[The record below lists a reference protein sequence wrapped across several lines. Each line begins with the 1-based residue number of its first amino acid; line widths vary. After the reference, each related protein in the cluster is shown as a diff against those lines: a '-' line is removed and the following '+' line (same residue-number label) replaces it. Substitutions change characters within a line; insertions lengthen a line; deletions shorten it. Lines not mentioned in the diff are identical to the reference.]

1 MNCINFYVDVI
12 NLCTCIHKMK
22 SKIYIY
28 NYFNIICIHVKIL
41 NKNTYINL
49 KNFNYLFLDVQTILR
64 FNINIIIKKI

>member
-12 NLCTCIHKMK
+12 NLCTCIYKMK
-22 SKIYIY
+22 SKVYIY